1 MSIMFR
7 KVGQMEKQTTP
18 TVDESKLTKGQLRKL
33 NALRKSVGNEVGEW
47 AFAEWLQNRS
57 KPESTPVDKTAEL
70 ITTTLYELVE
80 QKRLKFRHGGYLVRR
95 GRGRVIVE
103 PAKSE

>member
-1 MSIMFR
+1 MA
-7 KVGQMEKQTTP
+7 KQTIP

-33 NALRKSVGNEVGEW
+33 NALRKSVGNEVGER
-47 AFAEWLQNRS
+47 AFAEWLDNRP

-70 ITTTLYELVE
+70 VSMTLYDLVE
-80 QKRLKFRHGGYLVRR
+80 RTGLRFPRGGYLVRR

-103 PAKSE
+103 SAKSE

>member
-1 MSIMFR
+1 MKAS
-7 KVGQMEKQTTP
+7 
-18 TVDESKLTKGQLRKL
+18 LRRDSSASSTRFVSPSGTRL
-33 NALRKSVGNEVGEW
+33 ETNHFTNEW